1 MYDSGKRCLKKA
13 KNSEF
18 LQIGKKRRGEKGNVI
33 TQQRT

>member
-1 MYDSGKRCLKKA
+1 MYDSGKHLKEA

-18 LQIGKKRRGEKGNVI
+18 LQIGKKRCGEKGNVI